1 MRIGRLVIAVLAGAL
16 VTLIVYSA
24 QQNRLTD
31 EDAVTVVV
39 ATVDIPARTALS
51 RDLLANTAMP
61 RRLVPSGAITS
72 TSDAEG
78 RLLRDPLYK
87 GAVLVDK
94 QLAAKG
100 ADLSA
105 SLLIPPGKPYAFN
118 LPVGMFLSAPP
129 RLQLHD
135 RIDIV
140 GYQRGKSVES
150 GGVIVADLEV
160 IDFSPNFNDNA
171 TESRYLTVAVTS
183 EEILRIL
190 GARDGY
196 TLAAAL
202 RPFAKPDAQR

>member
-1 MRIGRLVIAVLAGAL
+1 MRIGRLVIALLAGAL
-16 VTLIVYSA
+16 VTLIVYQA
-24 QQNRLTD
+24 QQNRLAD

-39 ATVDIPARTALS
+39 ATVDVPARTALS
-51 RDLLANTAMP
+51 RDILANTAMP
-61 RRLVPSGAITS
+61 RRLVPAGAIAS
-72 TSDAEG
+72 VSDAEG

-140 GYQRGKSVES
+140 AYPKGRPIGE
-150 GGVIVADLEV
+150 GGPIVVNLEIIDLTPR
-160 IDFSPNFNDNA
+160 STDNA
-171 TESRYLTVAVTS
+171 NGSTFLTVAATAD
-183 EEILRIL
+183 EIVRVLA
-190 GARDGY
+190 ARDGQS
-196 TLAAAL
+196 LAIAL
-202 RPFAKPDAQR
+202 RPFVK

>member
-140 GYQRGKSVES
+140 AYPKGRPISE
-150 GGVIVADLEV
+150 GGVIVADLEI
-160 IDFSPNFNDNA
+160 IDLTPRSADNA
-171 TESRYLTVAVTS
+171 NQSTFLTVAATAD
-183 EEILRIL
+183 EIVRVLA
-190 GARDGY
+190 ARDGQS
-196 TLAAAL
+196 LAIAL
-202 RPFAKPDAQR
+202 RPFVK

>member
-1 MRIGRLVIAVLAGAL
+1 VRIGRLVIALLAGAL
-16 VTLIVYSA
+16 VTLIVFQA
-24 QQNRLTD
+24 QQNGLAE
-31 EDAVTVVV
+31 EDAVSVVV
-39 ATVDIPARTALS
+39 ATTDIPARTALS
-51 RDLLANTAMP
+51 RDLLANAAMP
-61 RRLVPSGAITS
+61 RRLVPAGAITS
-72 TSDAEG
+72 VGDADG

-140 GYQRGKSVES
+140 AYPKGRPISE
-150 GGVIVADLEV
+150 GGPIVVDLEI
-160 IDFSPNFNDNA
+160 IDLTPRSADNA
-171 TESRYLTVAVTS
+171 NQSTFLTVAATAD
-183 EEILRIL
+183 EIVRVLA
-190 GARDGY
+190 ARDGQS
-196 TLAAAL
+196 LAIAL
-202 RPFAKPDAQR
+202 RPFAK